1 MPSQNSSRKPQGKK
15 SKSSNVEKSVG
26 DGQLRDAQ
34 GRPLGR
40 KAVRCIAKNADALDS
55 LLEIL
60 EGATNAAEVQ
70 AGLKARYSTSLGRV
84 TRCVGGGVLHVVLQG
99 GETGTVRIAHK
110 IAGHGRVTDNKRSL
124 PNYFSVGDY
133 AVVSAGDAEG
143 KVRPSSVKLIR
154 SIYERLAVPTA
165 RNFFVDAADADDEED
180 GIAWDRSDEAAV
192 DAAELEQIRKAR
204 IQSRGGGRRVVSL
217 LREVTEAEAVVCEA
231 ESEDCDSD
239 SDSDSC
245 SDSADVRLTVK
256 AGSRKSRA
264 LAEEQRIAA
273 EAKAVAAAAWSAASL
288 KCRQEEESCLPTGDA
303 LAELEALIAGL

>member
-15 SKSSNVEKSVG
+15 SSTSNVEKSVG

-34 GRPLGR
+34 GRPLGK
-40 KAVRCIAKNADALDS
+40 KAIRCIAKNADALDS

-60 EGATNAAEVQ
+60 EGAKNAAEVQ

-84 TRCVGGGVLHVVLQG
+84 TKCVGGGVLQVVLQG

-110 IAGHGRVTDNKRSL
+110 IAGQGRVTDNKRSL

-204 IQSRGGGRRVVSL
+204 IQSRGGGRRVTSL

-231 ESEDCDSD
+231 ESEDSD
-239 SDSDSC
+239 SDSDDSG

-288 KCRQEEESCLPTGDA
+288 KCRQEEESCLPTGAA
-303 LAELEALIAGL
+303 LAELEALIDSI

>member
-34 GRPLGR
+34 GRPLGK
-40 KAVRCIAKNADALDS
+40 KAIRCIAKNADALDS

-60 EGATNAAEVQ
+60 EGAKNAAEVQ

-84 TRCVGGGVLHVVLQG
+84 TKCVGGGVLQVVLQG

-110 IAGHGRVTDNKRSL
+110 IAGQGRVTDNKRSL

-204 IQSRGGGRRVVSL
+204 IQSRGGGRRVTSL

-231 ESEDCDSD
+231 ESEDSD
-239 SDSDSC
+239 SDSDDSG

-288 KCRQEEESCLPTGDA
+288 KCRQEEESCLPTGAA
-303 LAELEALIAGL
+303 LAELEALIDSI